1 MRPPRVVAK
10 CVTWPSE
17 RNIAPAHPYRRA
29 WCRSTPIRSAGATF
43 MPERKIRYLGD
54 PILKTP
60 AAPVTRFGKSLQAL
74 IDDLMDT
81 VAVPGRA
88 GLAAPQIG
96 VGLRAFSYNVDGRT
110 GYVLN
115 PELVEVSDEK
125 QEGEEGCLSVPG
137 LYFPT
142 PRARSPT
149 VRGVP
154 ARRGAPSGVGPPRG
168 AGPPGR
174 GAPSRGASRGA
185 APRPRPP
192 RGGGRPPPRRAPPGV
207 PKPRGAAGGP
217 GAAGRRAPHHRRGSR
232 A

>member
-1 MRPPRVVAK
+1 
-10 CVTWPSE
+10 
-17 RNIAPAHPYRRA
+17 
-29 WCRSTPIRSAGATF
+29 

-115 PELVEVSDEK
+115 PELVEVSDEM

-142 PRARSPT
+142 PRAMSAT
-149 VRGVP
+149 VRGVDVRNEP
-154 ARRGAPSGVGPPRG
+154 VVVSGSAEMARCLQHEVDHLDGILYLDRLD
-168 AGPPGR
+168 
-174 GAPSRGASRGA
+174 A
-185 APRPRPP
+185 ATRKDAMRQ
-192 RGGGRPPPRRAPPGV
+192 V
-207 PKPRGAAGGP
+207 
-217 GAAGRRAPHHRRGSR
+217 RGSSWFLAPVPR
-232 A
+232 ATR

>member
-10 CVTWPSE
+10 CVPCPPE
-17 RNIAPAHPYRRA
+17 RTIAPAHPSRRA

-43 MPERKIRYLGD
+43 MPERKIRSLGD

-115 PELVEVSDEK
+115 PELFEVSDENQAGK
-125 QEGEEGCLSVPG
+125 QAPLSVPG
-137 LYFPT
+137 LPLPT
-142 PRARSPT
+142 P
-149 VRGVP
+149 
-154 ARRGAPSGVGPPRG
+154 PPI
-168 AGPPGR
+168 PP
-174 GAPSRGASRGA
+174 
-185 APRPRPP
+185 
-192 RGGGRPPPRRAPPGV
+192 
-207 PKPRGAAGGP
+207 
-217 GAAGRRAPHHRRGSR
+217 
-232 A
+232 